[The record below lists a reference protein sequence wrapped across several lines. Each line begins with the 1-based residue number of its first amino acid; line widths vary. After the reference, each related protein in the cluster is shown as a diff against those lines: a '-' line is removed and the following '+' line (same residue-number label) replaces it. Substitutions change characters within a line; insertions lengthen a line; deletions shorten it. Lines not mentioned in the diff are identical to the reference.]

1 MAAPRWTAVIALA
14 IAGLVLVAGVT
25 YLASTLVSQPIGLA
39 SEPATLGES
48 LAPPKPAHRPKP
60 KPVTRPKPVK
70 RRKSVTKPTATAT
83 IPSATTPTTTAP
95 TTATQPPSDDSGGQ
109 RDSDD

>member
-1 MAAPRWTAVIALA
+1 MAPPRWTPVIAIA
-14 IAGLVLVAGVT
+14 IAGLVVVAGVT

-39 SEPATLGES
+39 SEPATLGKS
-48 LAPPKPAHRPKP
+48 LAPAKPAHRPKP
-60 KPVTRPKPVK
+60 KT
-70 RRKSVTKPTATAT
+70 VTKPTATAT